1 MSDDSC
7 IPALPPELP
16 ADLPRERLV
25 GITTTVPIEVI
36 LAAGLVPVDLNNLF
50 VTSPRR
56 SELAEAAERA
66 GFPRT
71 CCCWTKG
78 IYGAVHDAAIPLV
91 VGVSRGD
98 CSNAEALLE
107 VLRHE
112 GIRCVTFD
120 YPRRREPSLMQ
131 EALRELADVLG
142 ADLDEA
148 ERWRARLAPGR
159 AAAAEIDRLGWQ
171 EARVTGLE
179 NHLWLVSASDFC
191 ADPPRYRADA
201 ERFVERA
208 RAREPLPHVLRL
220 GLCGIPPIVPDL
232 YGFVEQMGA
241 VMVYNET
248 QRQFAM
254 PGPADSLA
262 AQYTLYTYPYGVS
275 ARTEDI
281 RAECGRRHLDGLI
294 HYVQSFCHRRIEDRI
309 LRQSVDLPV
318 LTLEADRPGP
328 LSGQLKTRLEAFV
341 QMLIAR
347 KRRRTA
353 DGTEPEQP

>member
-1 MSDDSC
+1 MVEP
-7 IPALPPELP
+7 ILPPELP
-16 ADLPRERLV
+16 ADLPKDRVV
-25 GITTTVPIEVI
+25 GITTTVPVEVL

-56 SELAEAAERA
+56 AQLAETAERA

-78 IYGAVHDAAIPLV
+78 IYGAVHDAGIRLV

-112 GIRCVTFD
+112 GIRCVAFD
-120 YPRRREPSLMQ
+120 YPRGREPARMQ
-131 EALRELADVLG
+131 DAIGELAATLG
-142 ADLDEA
+142 ADLGEA
-148 ERWRARLAPGR
+148 ERWRERLAPAR
-159 AAAAEIDRLGWQ
+159 AAAAEIDRLGWE
-171 EARVTGLE
+171 EARVAGLE
-179 NHLWLVSASDFC
+179 NHLWLVSTSDFC
-191 ADPPRYRADA
+191 ADPARYRTEA
-201 ERFVERA
+201 EQFVEQARGRA
-208 RAREPLPHVLRL
+208 PLTPALRL

-241 VMVYNET
+241 LVVYNET

-254 PGPADSLA
+254 TEPAGSLA
-262 AQYTLYTYPYGVS
+262 EQYTEYTYPYGLAPRV
-275 ARTEDI
+275 EDI
-281 RAECGRRHLDGLI
+281 RAECRRRSVDGLI

-309 LRQSVDLPV
+309 LRRSVDLPV

-347 KRRRTA
+347 LRR
-353 DGTEPEQP
+353 E